1 LRGKI
6 FKGKVNHFN
15 LDARIHE
22 YLIKI
27 FKLPYGFFLGVVNP
41 SITPLS
47 SVQADKH
54 IKVESNHGKVP
65 IYLYKTTIK
74 INVL

>member
-1 LRGKI
+1 MD
-6 FKGKVNHFN
+6 V
-15 LDARIHE
+15 
-22 YLIKI
+22 
-27 FKLPYGFFLGVVNP
+27 FLGAINP
-41 SITPLS
+41 SITPL

-54 IKVESNHGKVP
+54 IKVESNNGKVP